1 LVTNPEKAK
10 PSLRLR
16 FLSCGNKDGL
26 TRVNQDVYP
35 LFEVQRVPHAGH
47 VNEHAHDN

>member
-1 LVTNPEKAK
+1 MTNPEKAK

-26 TRVNQDVYP
+26 TRVNQDVHAH
-35 LFEVQRVPHAGH
+35 FKAQRVPHAGH